1 MVFSFCLD
9 LIIVV
14 LLNVNLLVS
23 NKKESKNLIQKL
35 SIQSKLM
42 LMLLGVCVSSIIAI
56 AYVGYDNGRQALN
69 NSIQNQLVSVRETKA
84 YQIERYFKQI
94 RADMQTYSRGEVND
108 AVKGLSQAYQELEN
122 RKIELN
128 WHDRLK
134 EYYKQKFLP
143 KLAENTEGRPLLYS
157 YLPQNSA
164 ARYLQYYYIAG
175 NNNPIGEKEY
185 LNNAND
191 GSFYS
196 DIHKTVHPIFSNF
209 ISQLGYYDLFL
220 IDAKTG
226 NIVYTV
232 KKETDFG
239 TNLIKGAYASSG
251 LATVFNQ
258 AVNANDP
265 NFVAISDFA
274 PYRASYGE
282 PAAFV
287 ASPIFDINNSKLT
300 GVLAF
305 QLPAA
310 QINSVMTG
318 NNDWEKEG
326 LGKSGE
332 TYLVGSDY
340 GMRSDSRFLIEQPE
354 EYFAAITKQGLP
366 QKEIAY
372 IKKFNSSILH
382 QQVDTEAIRQAF
394 DNQTGFAIGKDYRGV
409 STLNAYRPLEID
421 DLDWAINAKIDKKEA
436 FEPIEAF
443 QRKVLLA
450 TAIIVLL
457 VTLIASI
464 LSYYFIRPIQKLI
477 DGFRQV
483 GKGNTDVKVK
493 VASQDEFRELA
504 NSFNEMVDNLD
515 HQKKLVQEKNEEN
528 EALLLSILPESVA
541 ERVKNGEES
550 IGDSFSSVTV
560 LFADIGGFI
569 ELSETL
575 PASET
580 VSLLNDLIHAF
591 DDATEKH
598 GVEKHKTIGS
608 VYMAVCGLSVPRLD
622 HAKRTI
628 DFAKD
633 MLRIVRRFNQEHQ
646 TNLQIRI
653 GVNSGSVVA
662 GIVGKDKFIY
672 DLWGDTVNIAN
683 RLQNQG
689 KWNTIQV
696 SQNVH
701 NRIAE
706 FIEDF
711 EPVEDLETSREGSLA
726 VWSTKPYS

>member
-1 MVFSFCLD
+1 MID
-9 LIIVV
+9 
-14 LLNVNLLVS
+14 
-23 NKKESKNLIQKL
+23 KL

-42 LMLLGVCVSSIIAI
+42 LMLLGVCISSIIAI

-69 NSIQNQLVSVRETKA
+69 NSIQNQLTSVRETKA
-84 YQIERYFKQI
+84 YQIERYFKQV
-94 RADMQTYSRGEVND
+94 RADIQTYSRGGVND
-108 AVKGLSQAYQELEN
+108 AVVGLGKAYQELETQ
-122 RKIELN
+122 KIQLN
-128 WHDRLK
+128 WHNKLK
-134 EYYKQKFLP
+134 DYYEQEFLP

-164 ARYLQYYYIAG
+164 ARYLQYYYIA
-175 NNNPIGEKEY
+175 NNGNPIEEKEY

-191 GSFYS
+191 GSSYS
-196 DIHKTVHPIFSNF
+196 SIHEIVQPIFSNF
-209 ISQLGYYDLFL
+209 IAQLGYYDLFL
-220 IDAKTG
+220 IDAQTG

-232 KKETDFG
+232 KKEADFG
-239 TNLIKGAYASSG
+239 TNLFKGPYSNSALAS
-251 LATVFNQ
+251 VFKK

-274 PYRASYGE
+274 PYRASYAE

-287 ASPIFDINNSKLT
+287 SSPIFDNYNSKLT
-300 GVLAF
+300 GVLVF
-305 QLPAA
+305 QLSTDR
-310 QINSVMTG
+310 INSVMTG
-318 NNDWEKEG
+318 NNDWENEG

-340 GMRSDSRFLIEQPE
+340 GMRSDSRFLIEQPQK
-354 EYFAAITKQGLP
+354 YFEAIAVEGLP
-366 QKEIAY
+366 QDEISY
-372 IKKFNSSILH
+372 IKRFNSSILH

-394 DNQTGFAIGKDYRGV
+394 DNQTGFAIAEDYRGV
-409 STLNAYRPLEID
+409 KTLNAYRPLEID
-421 DLDWAINAKIDKKEA
+421 DLDWAINAKIDTEEA
-436 FEPIEAF
+436 FEPIKDF

-464 LSYYFIRPIQKLI
+464 LSYYFIRPIRALI

-483 GKGNTDVKVK
+483 GKGNTNVKVK
-493 VASQDEFRELA
+493 VKSKDEFRELA

-515 HQKKLVQEKNEEN
+515 HQKKLVQEKNQEN
-528 EALLLSILPESVA
+528 EELLLSILPEPVA
-541 ERVKNGEES
+541 QRVQKGEES
-550 IGDSFSSVTV
+550 IGDSFSNVTV
-560 LFADIGGFI
+560 LFAELGGFI

-580 VSLLNDLIHAF
+580 VSLLNDLVSAF
-591 DDATEKH
+591 DNAAEKH

-608 VYMAVCGLSVPRLD
+608 SYMAVCGLSVPRLD

-628 DFAKD
+628 DFGKD
-633 MLRIVRRFNQEHQ
+633 MLRIVRRFNQDKN
-646 TNLQIRI
+646 TDLKIRL
-653 GVNSGSVVA
+653 GVNTGSVVA

-683 RLQNQG
+683 HLQSQG
-689 KWNTIQV
+689 EWNTIQV

-701 NRIAE
+701 DRIAE

-711 EPVEDLETSREGSLA
+711 EPVADIKTTREGRLP
-726 VWSTKPYS
+726 VWSTKPY

>member
-1 MVFSFCLD
+1 M
-9 LIIVV
+9 IR
-14 LLNVNLLVS
+14 
-23 NKKESKNLIQKL
+23 KL

-42 LMLLGVCVSSIIAI
+42 LMLLGVCISSIVAI
-56 AYVGYDNGRQALN
+56 AYVGYDNGRQALY
-69 NSIQNQLVSVRETKA
+69 NSIQDRLTSVRETKA
-84 YQIERYFKQI
+84 YQIERYFEQI
-94 RADMQTYSRGEVND
+94 RAEIQTYSRGGVND
-108 AVKGLSQAYQELEN
+108 AVKGLSQAYQELEDQ
-122 RKIELN
+122 KIQLD
-128 WHDRLK
+128 WHDELK
-134 EYYKQKFLP
+134 EYYEQKFLP

-175 NNNPIGEKEY
+175 NSNPIGEKEF
-185 LNNAND
+185 LNDASD
-191 GSFYS
+191 GSSYS
-196 DIHKTVHPIFSNF
+196 DIHKTVQPIFSNF

-220 IDAKTG
+220 IDAETG
-226 NIVYTV
+226 NIIYTV

-239 TNLIKGAYASSG
+239 TNLIKGPYSSSS
-251 LATVFNQ
+251 LATVFNE
-258 AVNANDP
+258 AVQANDP

-282 PAAFV
+282 PAAFA
-287 ASPIFDINNSKLT
+287 ASPIFDINNSELT

-305 QLPAA
+305 QLPAD

-318 NNDWEKEG
+318 NNDWEQEG

-340 GMRSDSRFLIEQPE
+340 GMRSNSRFLIEQPE
-354 EYFAAITKQGLP
+354 KYFEAITKQGLP
-366 QKEIAY
+366 KKEIAY
-372 IKKFNSSILH
+372 IRQFNSSILH

-394 DNQTGFAIGKDYRGV
+394 DNQTGFAIGEDYRGV

-421 DLDWAINAKIDKKEA
+421 DLDWAINAKIDAEEA
-436 FEPIEAF
+436 FEPIRAF

-457 VTLIASI
+457 VTSIASI
-464 LSYYFIRPIQKLI
+464 LSYYFIRPIRKLI

-493 VASQDEFRELA
+493 IESKDEFRELA

-515 HQKKLVQEKNEEN
+515 HQKKLVQQKNEEN
-528 EALLLSILPESVA
+528 EELLLSILPEPVA
-541 ERVKNGEES
+541 ERVKNGEED
-550 IGDSFSSVTV
+550 IGDSFSNVTV

-580 VSLLNDLIHAF
+580 VSLLNDLIRAF

-622 HAKRTI
+622 HARRTI

-633 MLRIVRRFNQEHQ
+633 MLRIVRRFNQENR
-646 TNLQIRI
+646 TNLQLRI

-683 RLQNQG
+683 RLQAQG
-689 KWNTIQV
+689 EWNTIQV

-711 EPVEDLETSREGSLA
+711 EPTEDLKTSREGSLP
-726 VWSTKPYS
+726 VWSTKPY